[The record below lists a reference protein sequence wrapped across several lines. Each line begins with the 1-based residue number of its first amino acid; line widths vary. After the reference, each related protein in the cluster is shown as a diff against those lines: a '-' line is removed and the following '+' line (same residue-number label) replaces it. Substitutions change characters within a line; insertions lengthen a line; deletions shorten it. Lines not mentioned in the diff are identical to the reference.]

1 MKFLNIAS
9 IVKQSITSLFGTGAV
24 AFANYKLGEA
34 EIDGITVEEVDIPSG
49 KITLALEGEV
59 RRVEVVVES
68 LVYTKEETFTII
80 KELSFVI
87 RSEKTD
93 IRKTWLENLVN
104 NHIRKTI
111 EEDDGIPIS
120 TSVKK
125 INAILDR
132 VSFAKEA

>member
-68 LVYTKEETFTII
+68 FVYTKEETFTII